1 MMRLSRALFIA
12 RNDVLHTMKDRTTL
26 IWLLIM
32 PALFFYFI
40 GTATGGFSSG
50 DSDAPDNI
58 AILVPADA
66 GFLADQ
72 LELRLADSGFNVVT
86 FSSDNPESPISGGQ
100 EDIAFDGY
108 CRQMTL
114 PPGLTRSISEGQQAQ
129 LVYESCSNELSG
141 QFDEVRVQRA
151 VYTTL
156 ADIIAV
162 SIEGDL
168 EEASLDQLNQLERVI
183 TLDVRTAGKKR
194 EIPSGFE
201 QAVPGTMVMFTLL
214 VLLTSGAITL
224 LQERQRGVLR
234 RLASAPLSRG
244 EIVLGKWMGKMV
256 LAIIQIGVAM
266 VMGALLFRVSWSP
279 DLPMIIGLLLAWAGA
294 CTSLALLLGSLGN
307 SEGQVSGIGVLSSM
321 LLGGLG
327 GCWWPIEIAP
337 DWMQQ
342 IAGLL
347 PTGWTMNGLHSLMS
361 FEAGAASALPEFM
374 LLLSLTVLV
383 GAFAVR
389 QFRFE

>member
-1 MMRLSRALFIA
+1 MMRLSKALFIA
-12 RNDVLHTMKDRTTL
+12 RNDILHTLKDRTTL

-50 DSDAPDNI
+50 NSDTPDNI
-58 AILVPADA
+58 AISVPADA
-66 GFLADQ
+66 GFMADQ
-72 LELRLADSGFNVVT
+72 LALRLSESGFNVVT
-86 FSSDNPESPISGGQ
+86 FAADRLDSPVSGGS
-100 EDIAFDGY
+100 EEIAFDGY
-108 CRQMTL
+108 CRQLSL
-114 PPGLTRSISEGQQAQ
+114 PGRFTRLIKEGQQAVLGYQ
-129 LVYESCSNELSG
+129 TCSDALGGE
-141 QFDEVRVQRA
+141 FDEVRVQRA

-162 SIEGDL
+162 STNGDL
-168 EEASLDQLNQLERVI
+168 SQAGLEELNQLERVI
-183 TLDVRTAGKKR
+183 RLEVRPAGKKR
-194 EIPSGFE
+194 EIPSGFD
-201 QAVPGTMVMFTLL
+201 QAVPGTMVMFTML

-224 LQERQRGVLR
+224 LQERQRGLLR
-234 RLASAPLSRG
+234 RLASAPLKRG

-256 LAIIQIGVAM
+256 LAIIQISIAM
-266 VMGALLFRVSWSP
+266 VMGALLFDVSWSP
-279 DLPMIIGLLLAWAGA
+279 DLPMILGLLLAWAGV

-337 DWMQQ
+337 GWMQQ

-347 PTGWTMNGLHSLMS
+347 PTGWTMNGLHRLMS
-361 FEAGAASALPEFM
+361 FEAGAASAFFEFT
-374 LLLSLTVLV
+374 LLVVLSVVV
-383 GAFAVR
+383 GVIAVR